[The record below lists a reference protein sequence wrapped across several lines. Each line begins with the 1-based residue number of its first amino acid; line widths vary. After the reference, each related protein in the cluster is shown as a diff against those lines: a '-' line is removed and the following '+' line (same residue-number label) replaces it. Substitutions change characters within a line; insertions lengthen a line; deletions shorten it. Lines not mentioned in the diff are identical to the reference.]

1 MTTTVRLDQ
10 RAIDK
15 WASSDDAEEVLRE
28 LGEQIVSDAQRDAPK
43 RTGEGAESIDYEIGH
58 DSRGA
63 YVRVSWDEKHFYM
76 YFQEVGTSKQAAHP
90 FLRNAALKR
99 RSL

>member
-10 RAIDK
+10 RAIDA
-15 WASSDDAEEVLRE
+15 WAAGNDAEKALRE

-43 RTGEGAESIDYEIGH
+43 NTGEGAASIAYEIGH
-58 DSRGA
+58 DSDGA
-63 YVRVSWDEKHFYM
+63 YVRASWDRQHFYM
-76 YFQEVGTSKQAAHP
+76 FFQEVGTSEQPARP
-90 FLRNAALKR
+90 FLRPAALKH